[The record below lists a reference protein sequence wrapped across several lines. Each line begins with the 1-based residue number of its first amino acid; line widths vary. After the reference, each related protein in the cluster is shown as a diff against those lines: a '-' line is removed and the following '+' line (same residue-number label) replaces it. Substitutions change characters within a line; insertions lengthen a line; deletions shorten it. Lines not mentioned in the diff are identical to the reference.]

1 MPGKKKINRK
11 QNIFEV
17 DLVHQVHGETKQFWY
32 FMANQF
38 QTLTYV
44 LLSFH
49 LYRVEQQLQYFSVH
63 FQLPVVSI

>member
-1 MPGKKKINRK
+1 MSGKKKINRK

-17 DLVHQVHGETKQFWY
+17 DLVHQVCRETKQFWY

-44 LLSFH
+44 LLLFH
-49 LYRVEQQLQYFSVH
+49 LYWVEQQLQYFLVH

>member
-11 QNIFEV
+11 QSIFEV
-17 DLVHQVHGETKQFWY
+17 DLMHQFRRETKQFWY

-44 LLSFH
+44 LILFH
-49 LYRVEQQLQYFSVH
+49 LYWVEQQLQYFSEH
-63 FQLPVVSI
+63 FKLPVVSI

>member
-11 QNIFEV
+11 QNISEV
-17 DLVHQVHGETKQFWY
+17 DLVHQVRRETKQFWY

-44 LLSFH
+44 LILFP
-49 LYRVEQQLQYFSVH
+49 LY
-63 FQLPVVSI
+63 

>member
-17 DLVHQVHGETKQFWY
+17 DLVHQVRGETKKFWY

-44 LLSFH
+44 LLLFH
-49 LYRVEQQLQYFSVH
+49 LYWVEQQLQYFSVH
-63 FQLPVVSI
+63 FQLH